1 MTDTQEFNEQFAVE
15 LPPEE
20 EEQPQRLKKKKKT
33 VKRRRKARPL
43 LGFLVF
49 CLLLFGGYK
58 FLMSDFF
65 TVRNIEVEGNHYLT
79 KAQVIADSG
88 LETGWNLF
96 TTKTVP
102 AKAALLEDPYIK
114 LVDIRK
120 QPRDTIVI
128 RIDEREDYAAVP
140 YGEDYIIIDSEGF
153 VLRVTDI
160 EPILPLL
167 EGMTVRDMTPGSAL
181 QTEEMYLLTDTL
193 DLLSVVDDHDI
204 YFKRINFSTVVVKA
218 YIYDQLYCEGTPSN
232 IKANM
237 TNISLL
243 VQQLYNEDITKGVIK
258 VGKNSYLSY
267 SPQIE

>member
-20 EEQPQRLKKKKKT
+20 EQPKKTKKKI
-33 VKRRRKARPL
+33 RRRRRRARPL

-49 CLLLFGGYK
+49 CLLLYGGYR

-65 TVRNIEVEGNHYLT
+65 TVRSIEVEGNHYLT
-79 KAQVIADSG
+79 QAQVIGASG
-88 LETGWNLF
+88 LEPGWNLF